1 MLDEFNEFRS
11 LQLNC
16 TKYLFRTLSVSSS
29 SSSPSLSSREEG
41 RVLSCDVLVVTTR
54 LQSLWKN
61 MKTSVRAPNCHL
73 LNYDCFQD
81 KWKTKEIA
89 TNWNQSLLCQ
99 NSTVLSVCLSNFS
112 TSSWNIRHFF
122 TPHLLAVVYFSWGC
136 FFAPIL
142 KTFKGDLLTRKYGT
156 GLITRKLS
164 VLNSKCFEQQESL
177 PCR

>member
-81 KWKTKEIA
+81 KEDKRNCHKLKPIA
-89 TNWNQSLLCQ
+89 AVSKLNSIVSLLVKLLNQFMEHQAFFYSPPFGC
-99 NSTVLSVCLSNFS
+99 CL
-112 TSSWNIRHFF
+112 FF
-122 TPHLLAVVYFSWGC
+122 LRL
-136 FFAPIL
+136 FFW
-142 KTFKGDLLTRKYGT
+142 TDFTD
-156 GLITRKLS
+156 
-164 VLNSKCFEQQESL
+164 F
-177 PCR
+177 

>member
-1 MLDEFNEFRS
+1 MLDEFIEFRS

-73 LNYDCFQD
+73 LDYDCFQD
-81 KWKTKEIA
+81 KEDKRNCHKLKPI
-89 TNWNQSLLCQ
+89 S
-99 NSTVLSVCLSNFS
+99 
-112 TSSWNIRHFF
+112 
-122 TPHLLAVVYFSWGC
+122 AVS
-136 FFAPIL
+136 
-142 KTFKGDLLTRKYGT
+142 K
-156 GLITRKLS
+156 
-164 VLNSKCFEQQESL
+164 LNSIVSL
-177 PCR
+177 HFKLLNQFMEHQAFFYSPSFGHCLFLLRLFFCTDFKDF

>member
-54 LQSLWKN
+54 LQSLWKK

-73 LNYDCFQD
+73 LHYDCFQD
-81 KWKTKEIA
+81 KEDKRNCHKLKPISA
-89 TNWNQSLLCQ
+89 VSKLNSIVSLLVKLLNQFMEHQAFFYSPSFGC
-99 NSTVLSVCLSNFS
+99 CLF
-112 TSSWNIRHFF
+112 
-122 TPHLLAVVYFSWGC
+122 
-136 FFAPIL
+136 
-142 KTFKGDLLTRKYGT
+142 LLTLFLCTDFKD
-156 GLITRKLS
+156 
-164 VLNSKCFEQQESL
+164 F
-177 PCR
+177 

>member
-1 MLDEFNEFRS
+1 MITILGEFNEFRS
-11 LQLNC
+11 LQPNC

-81 KWKTKEIA
+81 KEDKRNCHKLKPISA
-89 TNWNQSLLCQ
+89 VSKLNSIVSLLVKLLNQ
-99 NSTVLSVCLSNFS
+99 FME
-112 TSSWNIRHFF
+112 HQAFF
-122 TPHLLAVVYFSWGC
+122 YSPSLGQCIFLLRL
-136 FFAPIL
+136 FFCTDL
-142 KTFKGDLLTRKYGT
+142 KDF
-156 GLITRKLS
+156 
-164 VLNSKCFEQQESL
+164 
-177 PCR
+177 

>member
-81 KWKTKEIA
+81 KEDKRNCHKLKPISA
-89 TNWNQSLLCQ
+89 VSKLNSIVSLL
-99 NSTVLSVCLSNFS
+99 VK
-112 TSSWNIRHFF
+112 
-122 TPHLLAVVYFSWGC
+122 LL
-136 FFAPIL
+136 
-142 KTFKGDLLTRKYGT
+142 
-156 GLITRKLS
+156 
-164 VLNSKCFEQQESL
+164 N
-177 PCR
+177 